1 MENKNSNIKKG
12 FKGDQKGVI
21 SSFFFWKL
29 FPDVLVNTIKDFI

>member
-12 FKGDQKGVI
+12 FKGDQKELLAP
-21 SSFFFWKL
+21 FFWKL